1 MKKLFCILLILVLPS
16 CVMTGT
22 GSKDTS
28 LLDVT
33 DTLYEDIKIVVT
45 DPDLRPLFSQETLER
60 LQGLE
65 EDYLEAKVVLEGY
78 PEDAEALQKLMYIS
92 EEILAI
98 IGDNKAEKLRPYIA
112 GIRVSIQI
120 LQRHLSEG
128 TL

>member
-33 DTLYEDIKIVVT
+33 DDLYEDIKIVVT
-45 DPDLRPLFSQETLER
+45 DPAVQPMFSPATMKR
-60 LQGLE
+60 LKSLE
-65 EDYLEAKVVLEGY
+65 EDYLIAKLILKDY
-78 PEDAEALQKLMYIS
+78 PEDAEALQKLTYVS
-92 EEILAI
+92 TEILGI
-98 IGDNKAEKLRPYIA
+98 IGGIQVERVQPYIA
-112 GIRVSIQI
+112 AIRISIQI
-120 LQRHLSEG
+120 LQRRLPDG